1 MSASEAY
8 GNECAKLSANPKTDN
23 FLIQSFLSIN
33 PTDLAPNMLQSLRH
47 RILNLLEAVHLLMP
61 VRAIYNWFR
70 YILNLPVLLK
80 NLRFRMNGSPDG
92 LPLQPP
98 RLIHYVSGV
107 YDREAFYHNGK
118 QGAECIKKNLEKN
131 NFSITQFRNVL
142 DFGCGCGRVMRH
154 WSNLTGPQF
163 YGSDYNPLLI
173 DWCKKHLPF
182 ARFSVNGLAP
192 PLKFDDGTF
201 DFLYA
206 ISVFTHLTQPLQ
218 QAWMNE
224 LRRVLTPGGCCMIT
238 VLGKRHLGRM
248 TPEEQQEFLAGNL
261 VVQHAK
267 VPGTNTCL
275 AFHPESYFKKNLTE
289 GFEVVD
295 YIPGGAEDASY
306 QDVFLLKKL

>member
-1 MSASEAY
+1 
-8 GNECAKLSANPKTDN
+8 
-23 FLIQSFLSIN
+23 
-33 PTDLAPNMLQSLRH
+33 MLQSLRH

-70 YILNLPVLLK
+70 YILNIPVLLK
-80 NLRFRMNGSPDG
+80 NLHFRMNGSPDG

-131 NFSITQFRNVL
+131 YCSITQFRNVL

-154 WSNLTGPQF
+154 WSNVTGPQF

-173 DWCKKHLPF
+173 DWCNQHLPF
-182 ARFSVNGLAP
+182 ARFSVNELAP
-192 PLKFDDGTF
+192 PLKFDDGKF

-206 ISVFTHLTQPLQ
+206 ISVFTHLTLPLQ

-224 LRRVLTPGGCCMIT
+224 LRRVLTPGGYCMIT
-238 VLGKRHLGRM
+238 LLGKRQLGRM
-248 TPEEQQEFLAGNL
+248 TPEEQREFLAGNL
-261 VVQHAK
+261 VVQHTK

-275 AFHPESYFKKNLTE
+275 AFHPESYFRKNLTE